1 MWHVSMSY
9 LPDLIRWVFIL
20 LTVIMGLSSGAAQTN
35 LTDSLLHQGMYRHYA
50 MHFPPNYPS
59 GQQPYPLVMVL
70 HGGSGT
76 MTNIQGFSQM
86 NPVSDSWGF
95 VVVYPQGIGIAP
107 PGYSWAD
114 GRNTS
119 ADQAGIDDVG
129 FLNALVDEID
139 ASYFI
144 DSTRTDLSGFSNGGF
159 MTMRMACEA
168 PQKFAAMAALGCSMD
183 TSLVQSCAPGQ
194 SVPMVIMA
202 GTDDPAMP
210 YLGGPMANP
219 EVTPVVPVEEAVSFW
234 VNQNECATEPVLH
247 SLPDA
252 VPDDNSTVDRFDY
265 LNGTCNS
272 EVRFYRVNG
281 GGHTW
286 PGVELP
292 LQEAVLGE
300 TNEDIEGSEE
310 LWDFFNL
317 FVNCGMVSPVAEQ
330 NSHEITV
337 FPNPSAYRIQLIG
350 LPVSSYSAELVS
362 NTGQLI
368 PIQVT
373 DQSFSIQDLSPGMY
387 LLRINYSGGY
397 EVIRFFKE

>member
-1 MWHVSMSY
+1 
-9 LPDLIRWVFIL
+9 
-20 LTVIMGLSSGAAQTN
+20 
-35 LTDSLLHQGMYRHYA
+35 
-50 MHFPPNYPS
+50 
-59 GQQPYPLVMVL
+59 
-70 HGGSGT
+70 
-76 MTNIQGFSQM
+76 
-86 NPVSDSWGF
+86 
-95 VVVYPQGIGIAP
+95 
-107 PGYSWAD
+107 
-114 GRNTS
+114 
-119 ADQAGIDDVG
+119 
-129 FLNALVDEID
+129 
-139 ASYFI
+139 
-144 DSTRTDLSGFSNGGF
+144 

-194 SVPMVIMA
+194 SVPMLIMA

-234 VNQNECATEPVLH
+234 VNQNECSNEPV
-247 SLPDA
+247 SLSIPDT
-252 VPDDNSTVDRFDY
+252 VTDDNSTVDRFDY

-317 FVNCGMVSPVAEQ
+317 FVNCGMVSPVDEQ
-330 NSHEITV
+330 DSHQITI
-337 FPNPSAYRIQLIG
+337 FPNPSADRIQLLG

-368 PIQVT
+368 PIPISA
-373 DQSFSIQDLSPGMY
+373 QSFSIQGLSPGMY